1 MHDVS
6 WPCKLCMRAIYC
18 GSCWFGLGGLSLS
31 GFSLSKAYVFSNG
44 FFSCIYLVRLGN
56 PHQDR
61 VPTLTICCF
70 IPGSFFCF
78 GSLFLLF
85 HFLFNIL
92 VSYGFQ
98 SCNFWSLICTYIWKK
113 KKTFLLEGISNL
125 FTFVIAFFSSSYCIK
140 IVNSLTSP
148 SYSVYYHYRG
158 CQFLL
163 LVYPYSINH

>member
-18 GSCWFGLGGLSLS
+18 CSCWFGLEGLSLS

-113 KKTFLLEGISNL
+113 KKNL
-125 FTFVIAFFSSSYCIK
+125 SFRRNIQFIYFCYCIFFIQLLYQDCK
-140 IVNSLTSP
+140 FIDFS
-148 SYSVYYHYRG
+148 
-158 CQFLL
+158 FL
-163 LVYPYSINH
+163 